1 MDCLAW
7 SLSQNAGFTV
17 RTSVAHLI
25 VALAIT
31 LSASSVAYG
40 QGRTDVVILANVD
53 RITGEVLRLNRGRLE
68 FKTDDAGTLY
78 LEWHKL
84 ISVVAARIVE
94 VVTGDGRRFVGS
106 LGRANDRSIS
116 IVGPGGTAT
125 LPMIE
130 VTIIRPIGGSF
141 WGKLDG
147 SVDAGF
153 NYTRS
158 SGVAQLNYPSLSD
171 PAVSACSSMPAS
183 SANSSRISSSDS
195 VSTTPTTTARQ
206 TRLPIRTTSASSCR
220 LAGAIDDRPGYDINS
235 TITSPQMM
243 SKVLPT
249 AYVTV

>member
-40 QGRTDVVILANVD
+40 QGRTDFGILANVD
-53 RITGEVLRLNRGRLE
+53 RITGEAPRSNQGRLE
-68 FKTDDAGTLY
+68 FKSDDAGTLY

-106 LGRANDRSIS
+106 LGRANDRAIS
-116 IVGPGGTAT
+116 IGGPGGTAT

-130 VTIIRPIGGSF
+130 VTIIRPIGG
-141 WGKLDG
+141 
-147 SVDAGF
+147 
-153 NYTRS
+153 
-158 SGVAQLNYPSLSD
+158 
-171 PAVSACSSMPAS
+171 
-183 SANSSRISSSDS
+183 
-195 VSTTPTTTARQ
+195 
-206 TRLPIRTTSASSCR
+206 
-220 LAGAIDDRPGYDINS
+220 
-235 TITSPQMM
+235 
-243 SKVLPT
+243 
-249 AYVTV
+249 